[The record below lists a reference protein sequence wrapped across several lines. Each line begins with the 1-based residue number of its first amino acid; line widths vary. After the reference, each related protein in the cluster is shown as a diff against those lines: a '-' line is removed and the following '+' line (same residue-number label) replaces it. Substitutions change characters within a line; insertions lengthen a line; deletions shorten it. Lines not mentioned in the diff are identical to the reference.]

1 MRVMPQPG
9 RFFWRIMAKRFTDSR
24 KWNDPFF
31 AELSNKYKL
40 LWIYLLDTC
49 NHAGIFKVNMKM
61 MNFCL
66 NDVFEKEEIL
76 KTFGDR
82 IKVINSDKWFIPKFI
97 EFQYG
102 SLDVNSNPHKS
113 VIKILEKERV
123 AKGLVKG
130 CLTLKD
136 KNKDKDKEQDKERK
150 RINKELMRYFGEMHK
165 KETGVPYM
173 ARFGKDNIILYE
185 LLDVYD
191 EPTLKTLMTEFFES
205 ARNPDEWWS
214 DKLSIGVFKSVI
226 PQIIGKIRRKKDV

>member
-1 MRVMPQPG
+1 
-9 RFFWRIMAKRFTDSR
+9 MAKRFTDSR

-66 NDVFEKEEIL
+66 NEVFEKENIL

-82 IKVINSDKWFIPKFI
+82 VKVINSDKWFIPKFVS
-97 EFQYG
+97 FQYG

-113 VIKILEKERV
+113 VIKTLEKERV
-123 AKGLVKG
+123 TQAYLKG

-136 KNKDKDKEQDKERK
+136 KNKDKDKDKERK
-150 RINKELMRYFGEMHK
+150 KICQSLITAFCEAHL
-165 KETGVPYM
+165 KETGVKYPITY
-173 ARFGKDNIILYE
+173 GKDNNLMYDLMETYDFNTITILM
-185 LLDVYD
+185 
-191 EPTLKTLMTEFFES
+191 KEFFES
-205 ARNPDEWWS
+205 AKDPKCWWA

-226 PQIIGKIRRKKDV
+226 SNLIGQLRRK